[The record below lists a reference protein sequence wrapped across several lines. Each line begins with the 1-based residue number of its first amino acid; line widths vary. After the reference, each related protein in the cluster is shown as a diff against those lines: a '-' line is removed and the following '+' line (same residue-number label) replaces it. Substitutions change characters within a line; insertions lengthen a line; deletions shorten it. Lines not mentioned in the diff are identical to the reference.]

1 MSKAIKDAVGR
12 LAARFDAMS
21 QRERALVAVAVVV
34 GIAVLGKS
42 LFVDPALAR
51 AAGAE
56 RQVQQQ
62 RGEVA
67 TVEAVLQTVRAQLA
81 ADPDAANKARL
92 AALQAEKA
100 EVEAGLRA
108 VEDRLVSPER
118 MNALL
123 ERMLARH
130 SGLRLLSLKSLPP
143 VSLAAPATVTAPTV
157 AAATAGN
164 PAAAGPAASGAAAGS
179 PVVATEAAGLYRHGV
194 ELRLEGSYADLHAW
208 LAQLESAPQRLLWG
222 DLRFEVVEH
231 PRAQLTLTVFT
242 LSADKAWLTI

>member
-1 MSKAIKDAVGR
+1 MSKAIRDAVGR

-143 VSLAAPATVTAPTV
+143 VNLAAPATASASPPAAPSAV
-157 AAATAGN
+157 N
-164 PAAAGPAASGAAAGS
+164 PAAAGPEASGAAGS
-179 PVVATEAAGLYRHGV
+179 PAVATEAAGLYRHGV